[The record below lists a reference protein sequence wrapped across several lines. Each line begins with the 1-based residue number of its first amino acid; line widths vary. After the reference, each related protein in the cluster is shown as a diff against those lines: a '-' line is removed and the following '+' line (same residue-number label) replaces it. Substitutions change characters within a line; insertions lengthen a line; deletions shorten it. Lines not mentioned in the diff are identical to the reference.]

1 MARVK
6 IEWIREK
13 IRLLQY
19 DMSAHA
25 MEEMAEDGLTIV
37 DVEHAILG
45 GYMVRA
51 QTDDPRGTRYTVEGV
66 AADQRTLVG
75 VVGRFTGSG
84 RYLIITVYRLSEI
97 QG

>member
-6 IEWIREK
+6 IERIREK

-45 GYMVRA
+45 GHMVGVWM
-51 QTDDPRGTRYTVEGV
+51 DDPRGTRYIVEGV

-75 VVGRFTGSG
+75 VVGRLTGSG
-84 RYLIITVYRLSEI
+84 RYLIITVYRLYEM
-97 QG
+97 GG